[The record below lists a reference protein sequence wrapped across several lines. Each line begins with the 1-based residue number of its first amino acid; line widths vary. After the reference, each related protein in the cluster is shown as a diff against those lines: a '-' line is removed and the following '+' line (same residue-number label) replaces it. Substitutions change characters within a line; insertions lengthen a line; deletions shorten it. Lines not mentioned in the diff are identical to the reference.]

1 MNSPAAQQPKN
12 VIVLLLDSLNR
23 HELGAYGGTSFD
35 TPNIDRL
42 AARSLKFTN
51 HHTGSLP
58 CIPARH
64 DILVGAWDFLWKPW
78 GSIEIWEEAITVALR
93 RAGVITNLITDHPH
107 LFEVGG
113 ENFHTDFTA
122 WSYERGHESD
132 AWKTR
137 PDASWIG
144 APTFGRGHTHYD
156 TSRGWFKGED
166 DYPGPRTMQ
175 AATKWLLED
184 SPHHRANGER
194 FMLFVDEFDP
204 HEPFDTPE
212 EWAMRYDDTWEG
224 QHMIWPPYAVNAQAD
239 GVISNREAHQIRS
252 QYGSKLSMI
261 DHWLGKVL
269 DALDTT
275 NAWADTAVILCTDHG
290 HYLGDIDEKGR
301 DVWGKPSVP
310 VHKPLGHIPLIVA
323 WPGVTPTSIDA
334 LTTSTDIHAT
344 LADVFGATINHRTHG
359 SSLVPL
365 IKGATKSVRD
375 WLLTG
380 VWGREVQL
388 VTDQWRYT
396 RGPVKGNAPLSMW
409 SNRWSTMPISKYPN
423 LRLPVPDERAFL
435 DKMPGSTIPV
445 IRQPFQ
451 EGDLLP
457 FWAMGKDFEHLL
469 FDRREDAA
477 EQSNCVD
484 GKAERDSTE
493 LLRVA
498 LNSVDAPQDQLIRL
512 GLN

>member
-1 MNSPAAQQPKN
+1 
-12 VIVLLLDSLNR
+12 
-23 HELGAYGGTSFD
+23 
-35 TPNIDRL
+35 
-42 AARSLKFTN
+42 
-51 HHTGSLP
+51 
-58 CIPARH
+58 
-64 DILVGAWDFLWKPW
+64 
-78 GSIEIWEEAITVALR
+78 
-93 RAGVITNLITDHPH
+93 
-107 LFEVGG
+107 
-113 ENFHTDFTA
+113 
-122 WSYERGHESD
+122 
-132 AWKTR
+132 
-137 PDASWIG
+137 
-144 APTFGRGHTHYD
+144 
-156 TSRGWFKGED
+156 
-166 DYPGPRTMQ
+166 MQ

-184 SPHHRANGER
+184 SQHHRASGER

-224 QHMIWPPYAVNAQAD
+224 PHMIWPPYAVNAQAD
-239 GVISNREAHQIRS
+239 GVITKREAHQIRA

-290 HYLGDIDEKGR
+290 HYLGDVDEQGR

-310 VHKPLGHIPLIVA
+310 VHKPLGHIPLLIS
-323 WPGVTPTSIDA
+323 WPGAAPTSIDA

-365 IKGATKSVRD
+365 ISGAAKSVRD

-388 VTDQWRYT
+388 VTEQWRYT
-396 RGPVKGNAPLSMW
+396 RGPVGANTPLSMW

-445 IRQPFQ
+445 IRQPFR

-469 FDRREDAA
+469 FDRREDLA
-477 EQSNCVD
+477 EHSNRVD
-484 GKAERDSTE
+484 GKTEHDATE

-498 LNSVDAPQDQLIRL
+498 LNSVDAPQDQLVRL